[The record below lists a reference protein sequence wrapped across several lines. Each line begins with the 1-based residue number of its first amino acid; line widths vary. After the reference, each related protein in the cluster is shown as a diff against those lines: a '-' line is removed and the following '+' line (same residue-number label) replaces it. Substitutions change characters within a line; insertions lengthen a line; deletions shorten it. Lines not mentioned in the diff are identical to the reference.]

1 MSSPDPAVEA
11 FWRAFADATGVEAPY
26 DAWAFGGDDTPEL
39 ATELGL
45 LVRDG
50 PKRATTGLLASYEAE
65 GESLPVVGTY
75 SVILDG
81 AGLPLCIIRT
91 THVETM
97 PFGEVDAEF
106 AWVEG
111 EGDRSLAYWRAAH
124 ERFFEAEGTP
134 VGDDDLVVLER
145 FDLVW
150 PESDETAAT
159 APGPALADAMAGAMA
174 GAVVWHAVDVPL
186 EPGDLE
192 PSQVIAGAPVI
203 TETVLSES
211 PDGRVVRGIWR
222 ITEGT
227 VTDVEQD
234 EMFVVLE
241 GSATIEVQAGPTVRV
256 GPGDVC
262 LLRRGARTTWTVH
275 EPLRKVFQLTL
286 PDDEA
291 TS

>member
-1 MSSPDPAVEA
+1 VNVSSPDPAVEA
-11 FWRAFADATGVEAPY
+11 FWRAFTDATGVEAPY

-65 GESLPVVGTY
+65 GEPLPVVGTY

-91 THVETM
+91 TQVETM
-97 PFGEVDAEF
+97 AFGEVDEEF

-134 VGDDDLVVLER
+134 VGDGDLVVLER

-150 PESDETAAT
+150 PGSDETAM
-159 APGPALADAMAGAMA
+159 AD
-174 GAVVWHAVDVPL
+174 AVVWHAVDVPL

-192 PSQVIAGAPVI
+192 PSQVVAGAPAI
-203 TETVLSES
+203 TETLLSES

-241 GSATIEVQAGPTVRV
+241 GRATIEVQAGPTVRV

-286 PDDEA
+286 PDDESA
-291 TS
+291 S